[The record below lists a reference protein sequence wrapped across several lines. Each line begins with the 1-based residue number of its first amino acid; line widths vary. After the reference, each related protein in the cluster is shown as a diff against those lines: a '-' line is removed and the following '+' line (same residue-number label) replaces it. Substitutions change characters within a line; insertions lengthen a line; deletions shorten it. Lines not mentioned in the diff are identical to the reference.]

1 MWQRFSL
8 QYNGA
13 KDKLIK
19 QDSEVEELRRYTSE
33 ELRDAIAK
41 NTDMF
46 TPWTI
51 RAFNYF
57 Q

>member
-1 MWQRFSL
+1 MWQWFGF
-8 QYNGA
+8 QYSGA
-13 KDKLIK
+13 KDTLIK